1 MFHGSREAIIEQL
14 LREEPLEEL
23 SKMQRTSTVDKGITR
38 ETTQKTM
45 YEVQN
50 FSNPLLLYRL
60 TNASN

>member
-23 SKMQRTSTVDKGITR
+23 SKTQRTSTVDKGITR